1 MGIKN
6 KIPYSSLQLPAS
18 SPPILK
24 PTLFLKNES
33 MNPLLLKLLFPKGF
47 DLTKP
52 LPHVVIAF
60 GEGFK
65 ILTLNT
71 LKLLILKI
79 FYVNFTHNLF
89 PSFFPLELQFGPVII
104 AHLTIEDHGINKLE
118 VYIILLQFYI

>member
-1 MGIKN
+1 
-6 KIPYSSLQLPAS
+6 
-18 SPPILK
+18 
-24 PTLFLKNES
+24 

-79 FYVNFTHNLF
+79 SYVNFT
-89 PSFFPLELQFGPVII
+89 LELQFGPVII

>member
-1 MGIKN
+1 M
-6 KIPYSSLQLPAS
+6 PAS

-33 MNPLLLKLLFPKGF
+33 MNPLLLKLLFPKEF

-79 FYVNFTHNLF
+79 SYVNFTHNLI
-89 PSFFPLELQFGPVII
+89 PPFFPLELQFGPVII